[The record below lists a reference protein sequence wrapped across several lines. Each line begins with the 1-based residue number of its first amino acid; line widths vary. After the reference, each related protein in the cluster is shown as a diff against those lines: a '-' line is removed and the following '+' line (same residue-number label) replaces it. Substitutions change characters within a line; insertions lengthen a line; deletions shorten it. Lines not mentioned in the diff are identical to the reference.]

1 MTEMFVCIY
10 SSSYDRELII
20 VHIPSS
26 NQILS
31 LSKEDISEL
40 QTQLHLFGIP
50 AKSIWNVARQTWQ
63 CIVHQLKLGKS

>member
-20 VHIPSS
+20 FHIPST

-31 LSKEDISEL
+31 SSKEDIFEL
-40 QTQLHLFGIP
+40 QTQLHFFGLP
-50 AKSIWNVARQTWQ
+50 AKSI
-63 CIVHQLKLGKS
+63 